1 MKITLQDLF
10 SETHLFSKDLIELQ
24 NSSLKFNSSKNINFT
39 YKKKVSISVSSDYTT
54 TYLSEMMPLF
64 LANRKISCKIN
75 ETNFGSLRFLIRDL
89 SNKFWS
95 SNDDILLLMPSS
107 KNLSY
112 LPNIEDNLNQ
122 IKLKAEKEVKL
133 WVKAWQSTDKN
144 IIQTTF
150 DPLQNSNFGNKDGVK
165 IGGLLHYIRLV
176 NSILIEKK
184 PSNVDLIDIEHLLIN
199 TRNTKWNDNKMFS
212 LAKQPFSM
220 NTIPHLCNEISSNIS
235 GILGLSKK
243 VVVLDLDNT
252 LWGGIIGD
260 DGIENIKL
268 GDETPEGES
277 FVEFQKY
284 LKSLSNKGIIL
295 CVCSKNNHK
304 TAMEVFLKHKKMEL
318 KKNDISV
325 FIANFNDKAS
335 NIKKISKAL
344 NLNLDSFLFID
355 DSNFECELV
364 KKKLP
369 EVMVINL
376 SKKDPSEFV
385 ETVESAIPFYF
396 KTITK
401 EDLKRKES
409 YKKLAIINTKLY
421 EASNIE
427 SFLKSLK
434 SKISIKRTTDKSCE
448 RSSQLIS
455 KTNQFKFNSNQYSS
469 KKLLS
474 NNIHS
479 LSISFKDKFHDYG
492 IISALVLLKLKKN
505 NSIEIGNWVM
515 SCRVFSRRIENYILE
530 YIINFTK
537 KNKLNKIS
545 FRFENTKKNNY
556 LQIFLRDLGIKVDK
570 NSLYSVNIDKIKNK
584 KKTYMNKF

>member
-199 TRNTKWNDNKMFS
+199 TRNTKWND
-212 LAKQPFSM
+212 
-220 NTIPHLCNEISSNIS
+220 C
-235 GILGLSKK
+235 
-243 VVVLDLDNT
+243 
-252 LWGGIIGD
+252 
-260 DGIENIKL
+260 
-268 GDETPEGES
+268 
-277 FVEFQKY
+277 
-284 LKSLSNKGIIL
+284 
-295 CVCSKNNHK
+295 
-304 TAMEVFLKHKKMEL
+304 
-318 KKNDISV
+318 
-325 FIANFNDKAS
+325 
-335 NIKKISKAL
+335 
-344 NLNLDSFLFID
+344 
-355 DSNFECELV
+355 
-364 KKKLP
+364 
-369 EVMVINL
+369 
-376 SKKDPSEFV
+376 
-385 ETVESAIPFYF
+385 
-396 KTITK
+396 
-401 EDLKRKES
+401 
-409 YKKLAIINTKLY
+409 
-421 EASNIE
+421 
-427 SFLKSLK
+427 
-434 SKISIKRTTDKSCE
+434 
-448 RSSQLIS
+448 
-455 KTNQFKFNSNQYSS
+455 
-469 KKLLS
+469 
-474 NNIHS
+474 
-479 LSISFKDKFHDYG
+479 
-492 IISALVLLKLKKN
+492 
-505 NSIEIGNWVM
+505 
-515 SCRVFSRRIENYILE
+515 YIR
-530 YIINFTK
+530 NRW
-537 KNKLNKIS
+537 N
-545 FRFENTKKNNY
+545 
-556 LQIFLRDLGIKVDK
+556 
-570 NSLYSVNIDKIKNK
+570 
-584 KKTYMNKF
+584 